1 MSPWSGPITIAE
13 IFLANNNWKRYLAWK
28 AGQVRLA
35 VIGYVSRMLA
45 CRTAK
50 LGLHLLLCALWHGQS
65 DPPQLQ
71 VCILLQLWQGTH
83 G

>member
-28 AGQVRLA
+28 AGEVRLA
-35 VIGYVSRMLA
+35 VIRYVSRMLA

-50 LGLHLLLCALWHGQS
+50 LGVHLLLC
-65 DPPQLQ
+65 
-71 VCILLQLWQGTH
+71 TH
-83 G
+83 CDTVKVIPHSCKSVFCSSCGK